1 MIRAAILSLAV
12 FIAGVGSVSAGEC
25 GKLCDPN
32 WWVTAT
38 QREVAAEITTV
49 DVNARAENGST
60 PLHWAASYGS
70 PINVTILLK
79 AGANVNA
86 RTKTGETPLHTAAL
100 WGTAAHIKVLLKAGA
115 DVNARQSESG
125 TPLHYAGI
133 SDNPDKVLA
142 LLDAG
147 ADGRAKDKYGSTP
160 FDYTKDNEKLKDTDA
175 YWALHD
181 AQYD

>member
-1 MIRAAILSLAV
+1 MIRAAILSLV
-12 FIAGVGSVSAGEC
+12 LSIANVGSAYAGEC

-49 DVNARAENGST
+49 DVNARAEYGNT
-60 PLHWAASYGS
+60 PLHLAASYGS
-70 PINVTILLK
+70 PINV
-79 AGANVNA
+79 GA
-86 RTKTGETPLHTAAL
+86 
-100 WGTAAHIKVLLKAGA
+100 LLKAGA

>member
-1 MIRAAILSLAV
+1 MIRAAILSLV
-12 FIAGVGSVSAGEC
+12 LSLAGVGSASAGEC
-25 GKLCDPN
+25 GKLCDWD
-32 WWVTAT
+32 WWDTAT
-38 QREVAAEITTV
+38 QREVAAEIATV
-49 DVNARAENGST
+49 DVNARNNYYT
-60 PLHWAASYGS
+60 PLHLAVRFGTPAN
-70 PINVTILLK
+70 IK
-79 AGANVNA
+79 A
-86 RTKTGETPLHTAAL
+86 
-100 WGTAAHIKVLLKAGA
+100 LLKAGA
-115 DVNARQSESG
+115 DVNARQLESG